1 MMRTYAAIAGALLLL
16 IAALSLRGEMVG
28 PPELPAQAPR
38 TAAVR
43 LEFDTRQALARL
55 RRVLGDERPHPVDSA
70 AGDAARE
77 RLVAEMRA
85 LGLQPQV
92 TDDFACNS
100 HPKAPA
106 VACARVRNVV
116 ATVNP
121 RSGPHVLLVAHHDSS
136 AVGPGAADD
145 GIGMAVML
153 EIAARLQGIRLERP
167 VTLLVTDGEEAGLI
181 GARAFL
187 ERHPLAGNVAAVVN
201 LEARGT
207 TGPAIMFET
216 SRPNSAAIA
225 AFGSDAPVANSL
237 TADFYRLIPNS
248 TDVTVF
254 EERRGWTMLN
264 FAIIGNETRY
274 HSAGDDLAALDPRSV
289 SHMGEQALDA
299 VVNLAT
305 GALPEQSGEKHYADV
320 AGLILIVLPAL
331 LSFVLLGL
339 LLLFWSWTAWRR
351 RAGLGL
357 AVAAVAAGLVDAA
370 VITWAGQFLVGLGR
384 EGVWWRAH
392 PEITGLAM
400 VLSALAACAGPL
412 ALVRE
417 RSVLTLRAAFWFVF
431 LLLAVVLTLV
441 APGGAILFLAP
452 PLIAAVGIG
461 TRSERAWSLVAAAAL
476 FLTFAPLL
484 HLLETLLGV
493 GSAWIFAPLAA
504 AILWP
509 WLIELRPLFAKA
521 RLAPVLGAIFAVA
534 AGGWLWA
541 GLAPAYSEDRQQRF
555 SVEYAWDADS
565 GSGRWAVL
573 NDGAPLPRAFAAF
586 GRWERSTEVPWGT
599 VRRWTAPAAPFPLAA
614 PELRVV
620 AQREVPGGRLL
631 SVRIA
636 SGGAGSVSLRLPAE
650 AQVRE
655 VRSGGFIRPMGRGG
669 DEDPFF
675 IRCIGR
681 SCDGAAF
688 EILLG
693 SRRPVEWTLIGT
705 HGPPEAARRLVEARP
720 PHARPQ
726 YSPDVALA
734 LRRVR
739 L

>member
-1 MMRTYAAIAGALLLL
+1 MIRLHAAIAGALLLL
-16 IAALSLRGEMVG
+16 IAALSLRSELL
-28 PPELPAQAPR
+28 ELPEVPR
-38 TAAVR
+38 EDSRPAAGGVA
-43 LEFDTRQALARL
+43 FDTRAALTRL
-55 RRVLGDERPHPVDSA
+55 RRILGDERPHPVDSA

-77 RLVAEMRA
+77 RLVAELRA

-100 HPKAPA
+100 YPKAPA
-106 VACARVRNVV
+106 VGCARVRNVL

-121 RSGPHVLLVAHHDSS
+121 RPGPHVLLVAHHDGT

-153 EIAARLQGIRLERP
+153 EVAAKLRGAGLERP

-187 ERHPLAGNVAAVVN
+187 ERHPLARNVAAVVN

-216 SRPNSAAIA
+216 SRPNAAAIA
-225 AFGSDAPVANSL
+225 AFNPARPVANSL
-237 TADFYRLIPNS
+237 TADFYRLIPNA

-254 EERRGWTMLN
+254 AERNGWTILN

-274 HSAGDDLAALDPRSV
+274 HSAGDNLAALDRRSV
-289 SHMGEQALDA
+289 RHMGEQALDA
-299 VVNLAT
+299 VLNLAS
-305 GALPEQSGEKHYADV
+305 GPLPEQAGEVHYADV
-320 AGLILIVLPAL
+320 AGILIVLPAL
-331 LSFVLLGL
+331 LSFILLGL

-357 AVAAVAAGLVDAA
+357 AVVAVAAGLVDAA
-370 VITWAGQFLVGLGR
+370 VIAWAGQFLVGLAR
-384 EGVWWRAH
+384 EGAWWRAH

-400 VLSALAACAGPL
+400 VLSALAACVGPV

-431 LLLAVVLTLV
+431 LVLAVVLTII

-461 TRSERAWSLVAAAAL
+461 TRQERAWSLAAAAAL
-476 FLTFAPLL
+476 FLLFAPLL

-493 GSAWIFAPLAA
+493 GSAWMFAPLAA

-509 WLIELRPLFAKA
+509 WLIELKPLFAKA
-521 RLAPVLGAIFAVA
+521 RLGPVLGALFAVA
-534 AGGWLWA
+534 AAGWLWA

-555 SVEYAWDADS
+555 SVEYAWDADER
-565 GSGRWAVL
+565 SGRWAIL
-573 NDGAPLPRAFAAF
+573 NDGAPLPDAYAAF
-586 GRWERSTEVPWGT
+586 GRWHRATEVPWGT
-599 VRRWTAPAAPFPLAA
+599 ARRWTAPAAPVPLPA
-614 PELRVV
+614 PDLRLL
-620 AQREVPGGRLL
+620 AQRDTPGGRLL
-631 SVRIA
+631 TVRIA
-636 SGGAGSVSLRLPAE
+636 SRGAGSVALRAPPE
-650 AQVRE
+650 ARVRQVRE
-655 VRSGGFIRPMGRGG
+655 GGFTRPMGRSGE
-669 DEDPFF
+669 EDPFF
-675 IRCIGR
+675 IRCSGR
-681 SCDGAAF
+681 SCDGAVF

-693 SRRPVEWTLIGT
+693 SRAPVEWTVIGT
-705 HGPPEAARRLVEARP
+705 HGLPEAARRLVEARP
-720 PHARPQ
+720 PNARPQ
-726 YSPDVALA
+726 YSPDVAIA

-739 L
+739 T